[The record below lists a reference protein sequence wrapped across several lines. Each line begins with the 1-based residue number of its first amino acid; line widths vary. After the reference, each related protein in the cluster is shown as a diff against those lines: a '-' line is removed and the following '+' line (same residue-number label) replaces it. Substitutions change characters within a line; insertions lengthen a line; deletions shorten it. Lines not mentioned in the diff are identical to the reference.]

1 MTLFRLAFINLFTV
15 PTMSN
20 RQEAELEEMREIFTL
35 VDTDGGGTV
44 SREEMKDLFTIV
56 GINGKWNKE

>member
-1 MTLFRLAFINLFTV
+1 
-15 PTMSN
+15 MSN

-44 SREEMKDLFTIV
+44 SREEMKDLFNIV
-56 GINGKWNKE
+56 GINCKWNMD